1 MKLSKL
7 KHLIKPAENEKL
19 SDALIRQIGF
29 AGVAVVEI
37 ILNVNFFNSLG
48 ESWVMPFAGGVLV
61 FMEVWHWVSAQ
72 SAVGVRKLFHYTAWL
87 AIALTSII
95 AIVSFGQAITSISSA
110 DVTQAVSMEE
120 FKDQTRR
127 SLLESAQK
135 EQVSTQA
142 QIDDIIAKKQEIGVY
157 DRAPAERLEAQL
169 VAARAAMR
177 EIEARIALYSGITG
191 TTPEAEQSGGAI
203 SEESVKK
210 NISARLIFSQI
221 FSEEHAETAIKWFF
235 IVFGIAMELTL
246 SLASMPPKK
255 DKKKK
260 QGLLSLLLAKKLE
273 KREAKTTAQVSPPI
287 AQQMQP
293 VFVMQ
298 QPATVPQQV
307 VYSQPVAPAPV
318 QVVNPSPVVPAPAVV
333 LPIESEEPEE
343 EPTEIEEQLHEIA
356 KVDVEELVEKTAE
369 IKKPHTE
376 SETAFLFVPDD
387 KSQIK
392 TLDVVEKGG
401 FISNIQSI
409 FNEIKRS
416 GDKELSIKEISDRT
430 NIQVSEIKRMFKF
443 FYNRNLL
450 TYDEI
455 VKRWKFKLNKDN
467 IINYL
472 KDKTIQY

>member
-48 ESWVMPFAGGVLV
+48 ESWVMPFAGGILV

-72 SAVGVRKLFHYTAWL
+72 SAIGIRKLFHYTAWL

-110 DVTQAVSMEE
+110 DVTQAVSMEQY
-120 FKDQTRR
+120 KDQTRQI
-127 SLLESAQK
+127 LLQSALQEK
-135 EQVSTQA
+135 TSTQL
-142 QIDDIIAKKQEIGVY
+142 QIDDIIRRKSEIGNY
-157 DRAPAERLEAQL
+157 DKGPAERLETQL
-169 VAARAAMR
+169 T
-177 EIEARIALYSGITG
+177 EARRAMQEIDNRILLYSGISET
-191 TTPEAEQSGGAI
+191 AESTSGGAI
-203 SEESVKK
+203 SEASVKK

-260 QGLLSLLLAKKLE
+260 KQSILELILS
-273 KREAKTTAQVSPPI
+273 KRALRPEPVPSPI
-287 AQQMQP
+287 QQQMQP
-293 VFVMQ
+293 VIVMQ
-298 QPATVPQQV
+298 QPMQQPIMV
-307 VYSQPVAPAPV
+307 AASDSQPALPPV
-318 QVVNPSPVVPAPAVV
+318 PPIPDIKPPVLRPPVVSPPSLQV
-333 LPIESEEPEE
+333 PEDEMEEVKDVDL
-343 EPTEIEEQLHEIA
+343 QLHEIA
-356 KVDVEELVEKTAE
+356 REDVEEVVEKTAE
-369 IKKPHTE
+369 VKKPHVE
-376 SETAFLFVPDD
+376 SETAFLYTPDD
-387 KSQIK
+387 KSQLK
-392 TLDVVEKGG
+392 TLDVIEKGG

-416 GDKELSIKEISDRT
+416 GDKELSIKEISDKT
-430 NIQVSEIKRMFKF
+430 NIQIGEIKRMFKF
-443 FYNRNLL
+443 FHNRNLL
-450 TYDEI
+450 TYDEM
-455 VKRWKFKLNKDN
+455 VKRWKFKLSKDN

-472 KDKTIQY
+472 KDKSIQY